1 MGHQTSCLGK
11 LLRLLLNRSTQFRD
25 RRVQPIQQLQQI
37 ASSPAGPRSQAEGLQ
52 LLPSVFAPQ
61 PLLAAQA
68 FVQRHRL
75 QLVHDPRARLHHAMP
90 VPQQLP
96 QIPIL
101 PARYPDL
108 REAIFQHQLQNQLR
122 ILAIRLLL
130 AYSLRPD
137 LRCISDPQ
145 LEVELRE
152 QSLKPTCLSTGLH
165 PDTHLHSL
173 GREIAIKLFRFL
185 TVLQSPFLK
194 LPSVGIHKRNLL
206 KARVIICSYNDHVR
220 LLSPEPVGWIQHHQL
235 YSSVGADIVMESIT
249 LKTPS
254 MSEMAWLHHLPSIRC
269 VWEIECQRS
278 IGHGRRA
285 WFDFPRARNR
295 LQLD

>member
-61 PLLAAQA
+61 PLLTAQTLIEG
-68 FVQRHRL
+68 HGL
-75 QLVHDPRARLHHAMP
+75 QLVHDSRARLHHAVP

-96 QIPIL
+96 QIPVL
-101 PARYPDL
+101 PTRYPDL
-108 REAIFQHQLQNQLR
+108 RKTIFQHQLQNQLR

-137 LRCISDPQ
+137 LRGISDPQ
-145 LEVELRE
+145 LEVHLRE
-152 QSLKPTCLSTGLH
+152 QPLKPARLSTGFH
-165 PDTHLHSL
+165 PHMHLHSL
-173 GREIAIKLFRFL
+173 GGEIAIKLFRFL
-185 TVLQSPFLK
+185 TVLQSPFLE

-206 KARVIICSYNDHVR
+206 KARVVVCSYNDHVR
-220 LLSPEPVGWIQHHQL
+220 LLSPSLLVGFGTTKV
-235 YSSVGADIVMESIT
+235 YSADRSRHCHGINYTQTPTPGLSIWRR
-249 LKTPS
+249 KTHRLVAMFIPKAS
-254 MSEMAWLHHLPSIRC
+254 PGILRYSAAC
-269 VWEIECQRS
+269 
-278 IGHGRRA
+278 RRA
-285 WFDFPRARNR
+285 S
-295 LQLD
+295 